1 MVGGSTLRDEAH
13 VHDLAASHLAATAAL
28 HERSLPDGFFAR
40 LGQRFLRS
48 YHRTFIDSPHAVAL
62 GASADG
68 ELEGFLLA
76 VLAPGPHG
84 RYVLRRWGAVLGM
97 RGVLALCSRPRVL
110 VLFLR
115 TRAVRYA
122 RALWRRRRAQAE
134 QHQSAPAGALAVLSH
149 VAVSD
154 RVRRGGRGAT
164 LVQALHARAAA
175 DGVAGVVLVT
185 DPHGPGPGFYRRLGY
200 DEEGVSVDS
209 DGQQW
214 MRFHFRLR

>member
-1 MVGGSTLRDEAH
+1 MALGSDPRSEAE
-13 VHDLAASHLAATAAL
+13 VHLLTESHLGATAAL

-48 YHRTFIDSPHAVAL
+48 YHRTFIESPHAVAL

-76 VLAPGPHG
+76 VLAPAPHG
-84 RYVLRRWGAVLGM
+84 GYVLRRWGAVLGV
-97 RGVLALCSRPRVL
+97 RGVLALCSRPTVFG
-110 VLFLR
+110 LFLR

-122 RALWRRRRAQAE
+122 RALWRRRRTQPE
-134 QHQSAPAGALAVLSH
+134 RRGSTPDGGYAVLSH

-175 DGVAGVVLVT
+175 VGAAGVVLVT
-185 DPHGPGPGFYRRLGY
+185 DPDGPGPGFYRRLGY
-200 DEEGVSVDS
+200 DEDGVSVGS
-209 DGQQW
+209 DGQRW
-214 MRFHFRLR
+214 MRFRFRLR